1 MNNYLPLLQTT
12 TLFAGLSAAE
22 LSTLLSRLGAML
34 DAMRC
39 RNGNLE
45 ISCGLPAVRKQEDVL

>member
-22 LSTLLSRLGAML
+22 LSMLLS
-34 DAMRC
+34 
-39 RNGNLE
+39 
-45 ISCGLPAVRKQEDVL
+45 PAGGQCAHATARAKPLCWPGSPAAG